1 MSIANYST
9 DVPVSR
15 TLGHVMGMLA
25 AAGASSI
32 TQHVGED
39 KAIIG
44 IDFAIQTESGWQGY
58 RMPVRIDAVHAVLR
72 ADRLPPRQQT
82 REHAARVAW
91 RIAHDWLRA
100 QIALIE
106 ADMASLPEVMFP
118 YARLGDGQT
127 AFETFQQRQ
136 LER

>member
-1 MSIANYST
+1 MPIANYST

-25 AAGASSI
+25 SAGASSI
-32 TQHVGED
+32 TQHVGD
-39 KAIIG
+39 DGQIVG
-44 IDFAIQTESGWQGY
+44 IEFGIKTESGWQGY
-58 RMPVRIDAVHAVLR
+58 RMPVRIDGVL
-72 ADRLPPRQQT
+72 ATLKSDRLPPRQQT

-100 QIALIE
+100 QVALIE

-118 YARLGDGQT
+118 YAMLGDGQT
-127 AFETFQQRQ
+127 AFQTFQQRQ

>member
-1 MSIANYST
+1 MPIANYST

-25 AAGASSI
+25 SAGASSI
-32 TQHVGED
+32 TQHVGEGG
-39 KAIIG
+39 AIIG
-44 IDFAIQTESGWQGY
+44 IEFGINTEQGWRGY
-58 RMPVRIDAVHAVLR
+58 RMPVRIDGVHAALR

-100 QIALIE
+100 QVALIE
-106 ADMASLPEVMFP
+106 ADMATLPEVMFP
-118 YARLGDGQT
+118 YALLDRNTT
-127 AFETFQQRQ
+127 AFEAFQMRE
-136 LER
+136 LEQ